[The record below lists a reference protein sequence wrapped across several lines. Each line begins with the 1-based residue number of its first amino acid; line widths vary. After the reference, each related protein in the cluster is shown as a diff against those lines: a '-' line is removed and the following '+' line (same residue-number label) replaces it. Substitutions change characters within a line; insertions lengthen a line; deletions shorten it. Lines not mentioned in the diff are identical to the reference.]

1 MAEAESTTQLDILG
15 ILATDMGMTGENIS
29 RKIFSYLDIFS
40 LMRGRMVSKIW
51 NRYLSQQ
58 KCIWMAHLRKTLS
71 FLDYFEEMFQDVT
84 LRSLLNKPARLTILQ
99 KFSTLLA
106 LIRVLLA

>member
-29 RKIFSYLDIFS
+29 RKIFSYVDIFS
-40 LMRGRMVSKIW
+40 LMRGRMVSKTW

-71 FLDYFEEMFQDVT
+71 FLDYFEEMLPDIRMLFDSLEKNGKVEVIICVFQKT
-84 LRSLLNKPARLTILQ
+84 TMHPIMP
-99 KFSTLLA
+99 
-106 LIRVLLA
+106 